1 MSTELAIQND
11 LGMSLAEAIGVTSS
25 GGETK
30 SVSLPRVNL
39 IHNGIMGNIEVNGK
53 TVKTEVVPAGSYKIT
68 QGEDN
73 VVYSVNP
80 NIRIFAVRQQ
90 WSKWDSAEEK
100 MMKTVMSTDLK
111 GDLKDNMGT
120 FNLGRPSGY
129 IEDWDAV
136 PEKTKNLIRSIKRKK
151 ILFGMLTAND
161 CIDEAGNPVSAITDP
176 VPFVY
181 EVPPSS
187 TKSLDNA
194 LGSLTRKNILP
205 IQYTFNLAAD
215 EAKMPNGNDYAIMKL
230 NAGEKVDITPEDQDT
245 LKHFMEY
252 IDYQNAYI
260 LQQWS
265 EKNQETISE
274 DDADIVAEFVNVEE
288 AD

>member
-1 MSTELAIQND
+1 
-11 LGMSLAEAIGVTSS
+11 
-25 GGETK
+25 
-30 SVSLPRVNL
+30 
-39 IHNGIMGNIEVNGK
+39 MGNIEVNGK

-80 NIRIFAVRQQ
+80 SIRIFAVRQQ
-90 WSKWDSAEEK
+90 WSKWDSSEEK

-111 GDLKDNMGT
+111 GDLKDNMGG

-161 CIDEAGNPVSAITDP
+161 CIDEAGNPVGAITDP

-194 LGSLTRKNILP
+194 LMSLTRKNILP

-260 LQQWS
+260 LSQWS

-274 DDADIVAEFVNVEE
+274 ADADIVAEFVNVEE

>member
-1 MSTELAIQND
+1 
-11 LGMSLAEAIGVTSS
+11 
-25 GGETK
+25 
-30 SVSLPRVNL
+30 
-39 IHNGIMGNIEVNGK
+39 
-53 TVKTEVVPAGSYKIT
+53 
-68 QGEDN
+68 
-73 VVYSVNP
+73 
-80 NIRIFAVRQQ
+80 
-90 WSKWDSAEEK
+90 
-100 MMKTVMSTDLK
+100 MKTVMSTDLK

-120 FNLGRPSGY
+120 FNLGRPTGY

-161 CIDEAGNPVSAITDP
+161 CIDEAGNPVGAITDP

-194 LGSLTRKNILP
+194 LMSLTRKNILP

-215 EAKMPNGNDYAIMKL
+215 EAKLPNGNDYAIMKL
-230 NAGEKVDITPEDQDT
+230 NAGDKVDITPEDQDT

-252 IDYQNAYI
+252 IDYQNSYI

-274 DDADIVAEFVNVEE
+274 ADADIVAEFVNVEE

>member
-1 MSTELAIQND
+1 M
-11 LGMSLAEAIGVTSS
+11 
-25 GGETK
+25 
-30 SVSLPRVNL
+30 PRVNL

-53 TVKTEVVPAGSYKIT
+53 SVKTEVVPSGAYKIT
-68 QGEDN
+68 RGEDN

-80 NIRIFAVRQQ
+80 SIRIFAVRQQ
-90 WSKWDSAEEK
+90 WSKWDSSAEV

-111 GDLKDNMGT
+111 GDLKDNMGG
-120 FNLGRPSGY
+120 FNLGRPTGY
-129 IEDWDAV
+129 IEDWESV

-161 CIDEAGNPVSAITDP
+161 CIDEAGNPVDAITDP
-176 VPFVY
+176 IPFVY

-187 TKSLDNA
+187 TKSLDGA

-205 IQYTFNLAAD
+205 IQYTFNLAAT

-230 NAGEKVDITPEDQDT
+230 NAGDKVDISPEDQDL
-245 LKHFMEY
+245 LKNFMEY
-252 IDYQNAYI
+252 IEYQNSYI
-260 LQQWS
+260 LQQWE

-274 DDADIVAEFVNVEE
+274 DDASIVAEFVNVEE